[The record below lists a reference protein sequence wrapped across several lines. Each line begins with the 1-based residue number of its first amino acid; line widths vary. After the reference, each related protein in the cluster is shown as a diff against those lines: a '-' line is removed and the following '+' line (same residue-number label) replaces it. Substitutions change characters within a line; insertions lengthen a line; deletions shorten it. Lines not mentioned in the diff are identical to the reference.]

1 MPIVF
6 LALVGLLLCLRNLVI
21 PMLLSLLRESR
32 QWNQWEPQIIHSF
45 RVMNALMHRS
55 IAGHNEGE
63 CVLGLGFL
71 MFRRPRSS
79 VASMHFGES
88 AASTRP

>member
-6 LALVGLLLCLRNLVI
+6 LALVGLLRYSRNLVI
-21 PMLLSLLRESR
+21 PMLLSLRHESR
-32 QWNQWEPQIIHSF
+32 QLTHWEQQITHSF
-45 RVMNALMHRS
+45 RVMNERMPRS

-63 CVLGLGFL
+63 CVLGLEFP